1 MGVKGLKS
9 DGSPVKVMTVDD
21 SPITRKMIRKA
32 LEPEGFLIVGEAGNG
47 KQAVELYERIKPDVI
62 TMDVTMPIMDG
73 LDAAAAIKK
82 INPRQRI
89 IMLSAMG
96 DKDIVAEAQ
105 SRGISD
111 FCSKPFK
118 PQEMVEKV
126 VKVMGE

>member
-1 MGVKGLKS
+1 
-9 DGSPVKVMTVDD
+9 MTVDD